1 MEKDH
6 LPQLAGSALP
16 NAAQNTIGL
25 LCCKGAPLVYVQL
38 VHHEKN
44 RAHLNRMCFGLG
56 IPQQIQKSHQS
67 LPLMPFLL
75 FSAIAG
81 RSSLEDV
88 KLLENPECKRAI
100 FSIQIKRGTLPMPRE
115 LKKKKKNYLQPP
127 PQADN
132 KPTSCQDYLQSN
144 RRVK

>member
-25 LCCKGAPLVYVQL
+25 LCCKGTPLVYVQL

-56 IPQQIQKSHQS
+56 ISQQIQKSHQS
-67 LPLMPFLL
+67 LCLMPFLL

-88 KLLENPECKRAI
+88 KLVKTPE
-100 FSIQIKRGTLPMPRE
+100 SE
-115 LKKKKKNYLQPP
+115 
-127 PQADN
+127 
-132 KPTSCQDYLQSN
+132 SN
-144 RRVK
+144 FFNLNQERYAAYAKGV